1 MTKNIKCVVDV
12 TTGQQSEI
20 TMTADEIAL
29 EAKTQLATENNVTK
43 IEAEKEAATAKLTAL
58 GLSVDDLKAIGL

>member
-20 TMTADEIAL
+20 TMTEDEIAL
-29 EAKTQLATENNVTK
+29 EAKTQLATENNLTK
-43 IEAEKEAATAKLTAL
+43 TDTEKTAATAKLTAL
-58 GLSVDDLKAIGL
+58 GLSVDDLKALGL